1 MMVSVITGQSHESG
15 AGMRWAVA
23 LGSIKAFSIPI
34 KPSPTL
40 KLCSLVASFCS
51 STFHLRHYTSSTDYT
66 FVVCCEFPQNGGK
79 MRLFPLAAALIALPD
94 ALGTG
99 IELTERTDA
108 PRQKPAQQEV
118 VVLRTQSRAGVR
130 SRDRSRPR
138 TKTRTK
144 VLLSASRLCR

>member
-1 MMVSVITGQSHESG
+1 MMVRVITGQSHESG

-23 LGSIKAFSIPI
+23 LGSIKALSIPI
-34 KPSPTL
+34 KP
-40 KLCSLVASFCS
+40 S

-99 IELTERTDA
+99 IELTERTEA
-108 PRQKPAQQEV
+108 PSQKPAQQ
-118 VVLRTQSRAGVR
+118 
-130 SRDRSRPR
+130 
-138 TKTRTK
+138 
-144 VLLSASRLCR
+144 